1 MFSSFNVL
9 LRSRVDL
16 DILRTGVAIDENR
29 SVSCL
34 LHRIDCLWGTRTG
47 DRTSVPAQDV
57 SEVPR
62 GVQLQSVGERSK
74 N

>member
-1 MFSSFNVL
+1 MFSWFKVL
-9 LRSRVDL
+9 RRSRVDL
-16 DILRTGVAIDENR
+16 DILTTVEVIDENR

-62 GVQLQSVGERSK
+62 GVRLQSVGERSK